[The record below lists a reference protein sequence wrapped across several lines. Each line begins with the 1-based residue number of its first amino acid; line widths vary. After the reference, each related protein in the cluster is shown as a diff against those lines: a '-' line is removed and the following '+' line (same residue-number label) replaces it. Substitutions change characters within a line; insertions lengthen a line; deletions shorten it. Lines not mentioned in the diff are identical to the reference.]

1 MSWKNKIGELMTYK
15 RLVNTY
21 CKKRDLTPYQFL
33 LVRLIDGNTT
43 NADVTY
49 RLLNSGF
56 TSQGRVS
63 WYSSTGDSKSYNL
76 DSTWYTI
83 KSILKRKGYINYE
96 SSRGRN
102 AIVNLSLTKKGK
114 QLIANWIAELNKY
127 QEDNQKE
134 LKDNKE
140 LAEDIISLIDPKAS
154 KFLFN
159 LQELPKKLQDKFQG
173 DAEEAYLQ
181 LTESLLQNLPED
193 FDSNKIKSL
202 PIFLNIPKDMNST
215 NYSKDYYKGGLTLIS
230 GWITGISQTL
240 NLNMGEL
247 YRCNNNKNHVNI
259 YHDKVE
265 ICEYCGAGVER
276 QFGIDMPV
284 YQVIIET
291 EGSEKIKAYVHADFW
306 KPIQSVNTRQR
317 LLLLR
322 IKEKS
327 RLKIAQRIKYMVIG
341 LEIDDTETAPELER
355 AEELAQLP
363 TADILSTIDNSLFS
377 DIAGLKVMK
386 DAAIITL
393 ASINS
398 QRLNIEI
405 KGEMRATRGI
415 LNTLMWGE
423 GGTGKTEVAKRLI
436 DLVAQQLARGQAGHT
451 SERGWTASYDAENKH
466 IKAGIIPMNNTRAVL
481 IDELDKFD
489 NFTFLLQ
496 PLEEK
501 RIDYAKAGLSVTYDA
516 HTVTLMTANNKKTP
530 IDSEPI
536 QQLKKEIEQRGRART
551 PIIERCDIVCVLK
564 NSATS
569 GDILLEWM
577 KAGNNSIH
585 TIDFLKNYFEA
596 LRLIEDVYIKKDTLR
611 MLSEF
616 LTKENINLTARRLQS
631 FMRICGAIAK
641 LHLRDEVTET
651 DVREAYEFYAN
662 MLETLGLK
670 SKTYSGTIDIIDA
683 PLKED
688 QLREHIFNTLEQKPT
703 SEEQLRGLFPK
714 ADVIGILNRE
724 KKYGAVFKDSKN
736 NWRLLK

>member
-1 MSWKNKIGELMTYK
+1 MTYK

-21 CKKRDLTPYQFL
+21 CKNRDITAYHFL
-33 LVRLIDGNTT
+33 LLNLIDENTT

-56 TSQGRVS
+56 TTGGRIS
-63 WYSSTGDSKSYNL
+63 WYSSTGESKSYNL
-76 DSTWYTI
+76 DSVWYTI
-83 KSILKRKGYINYE
+83 KSILKRKDLIEYE

-102 AIVNLSLTKKGK
+102 AIVNLKLTKKGTK
-114 QLIANWIAELNKY
+114 IVENWVIELNKY

-134 LKDNKE
+134 LEENKE
-140 LAEDIISLIDPKAS
+140 IAEDIISLIDPTAS

-159 LQELPKKLQDKFQG
+159 LQELPKTLQDKFQG

-193 FDSNKIKSL
+193 FDSNTIKSL
-202 PIFLNIPKDMNST
+202 PIFLNIPKDMDTT

-240 NLNMGEL
+240 NLNMGAL
-247 YRCNNNKNHVNI
+247 YKCNNDKGHVNI
-259 YHDKVE
+259 YHTKVDM
-265 ICEYCGAGVER
+265 CEFCGAGVER

-291 EGSEKIKAYVHADFW
+291 EGLEKIKAYVHADFW
-306 KPIQSVNTRQR
+306 KPVKSINTRR
-317 LLLLR
+317 RVLLLR

-327 RLKIAQRIKYMVIG
+327 KFKVAQQIKYMIVG
-341 LEIDDTETAPELER
+341 LEIDDTETAPNLEL
-355 AEELAQLP
+355 AEELAQMP

-405 KGEMRATRGI
+405 KGQMRATRGI
-415 LNTLMWGE
+415 LNTLLWGE
-423 GGTGKTEVAKRLI
+423 GGTGKTEVSKRLI
-436 DLVAQQLARGQAGHT
+436 NLVALQLARGQAGHT

-466 IKAGIIPMNNTRAVL
+466 IKAGIIPLNNTRAVL

-516 HTVTLMTANNKKTP
+516 HTVTFMTANNKKVP

-536 QQLKKEIEQRGRART
+536 EQLKKEIEQRGRART
-551 PIIERCDIVCVLK
+551 PIIERCDIICVLK

-569 GDILLEWM
+569 EDILLEWM
-577 KAGNNSIH
+577 KAGTDSLF
-585 TIDFLKNYFEA
+585 TTDFLKNYFEA
-596 LRLIEDVYIKKDTLR
+596 LRLIEDVYIKKDTLK

-616 LTKENINLTARRLQS
+616 LKKNNINLTARRLQS

-641 LHLRDEVTET
+641 LHLRDEVNET
-651 DVREAYEFYAN
+651 DVREGYVFYVN
-662 MLETLGLK
+662 MLETLGLR
-670 SKTYSGTIDIIDA
+670 SKTYDGTIDIIDA

-688 QLREHIFNTLEQKPT
+688 QIKEHIFNTLEQQPS
-703 SEEQLRGLFPK
+703 SEEQLQGLYPK
-714 ADVIGILNRE
+714 ADIVGILHRE
-724 KKYGAVFKDSKN
+724 KKYGAVFKDNKN
-736 NWRLLK
+736 NWRLVK